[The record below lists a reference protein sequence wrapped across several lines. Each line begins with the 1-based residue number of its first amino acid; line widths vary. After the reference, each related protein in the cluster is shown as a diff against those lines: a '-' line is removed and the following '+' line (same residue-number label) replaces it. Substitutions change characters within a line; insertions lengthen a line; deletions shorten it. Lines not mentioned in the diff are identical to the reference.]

1 MESAQQNI
9 PPGTEVRV
17 VSAALLAHL
26 QAQGLQLQ
34 TIKMEGMQEG
44 QQVQMVANSQQGTPI
59 KASFA
64 PMQPHVINLQNLQGM
79 PQQFIQ

>member
-1 MESAQQNI
+1 MTSDNYSGSNTVAESM
-9 PPGTEVRV
+9 
-17 VSAALLAHL
+17 
-26 QAQGLQLQ
+26 QANLQ

-79 PQQFIQ
+79 PQQFIQCNLNALW